1 MVSTLQNNV
10 RRDNKNR
17 ATHAELTD
25 ERFREIAKKVI
36 SLICTRDPI
45 EHAKI
50 AKE

>member
-1 MVSTLQNNV
+1 MVSKIYRNV
-10 RRDNKNR
+10 QRDNKNR
-17 ATHAELTD
+17 ANHAELTD
-25 ERFREIAKKVI
+25 ERFREISKKVI